1 MTKIYDWAIVGAG
14 PAGLAAIGQLLDQG
28 VPADNILWIDPEFK
42 VGDLGKLWGEVSSNT
57 KVKLFSDFL
66 LENRSF
72 GYDNCPVDFS
82 LNHLDPENICELQH
96 MVDPLQWVTDQLV
109 KHVNTQQGKVRALK
123 SADAAWALE
132 TENKTLHSKKVILA
146 TGAVPKTLNQDI
158 ETIDLDVALKPSLLK
173 KTVSKDDTVAVFGS
187 SHSAMIIVR
196 SLLEAGVKKV
206 INFYRSP
213 IRYAIY
219 MDHWILYDN
228 TGLKGETAR
237 WTRQNVSQHCL
248 PSIERYH
255 ATQDNLDTHLPR
267 CTKAVEA
274 VGFDARH
281 IPAEGV
287 DTAEYDASNGI
298 IAPGLFGLGIA
309 YPQKVTDPLGKQEMN
324 VGIWKFLVYL
334 RSVLPIWMQYDI

>member
-28 VPADNILWIDPEFK
+28 AAPKSLLWIDPEFQ
-42 VGDLGKLWGEVSSNT
+42 VGDLGKYWGEVSSNT

-72 GYDNCPVDFS
+72 GYDSCPIDFT
-82 LNHLDPENICELQH
+82 LNHLDPEDICELQH
-96 MVDPLQWVTDQLV
+96 MVDPLQWVSDQLV
-109 KHVNTQQGKVRALK
+109 KRVKTQRGKVRSLK
-123 SADAAWALE
+123 SANGTWALDTDGE
-132 TENKTLHSKKVILA
+132 TLHSRKVILA

-158 ETIDLDVALKPSLLK
+158 DTIDIETALKPSQLNQA
-173 KTVSKDDTVAVFGS
+173 VSAEDTVAVFGS

-196 SLLEAGVKKV
+196 SLIEAGVKKV

-237 WTRQNVSQHCL
+237 WTRQNISQHCL
-248 PSIERYH
+248 PNIERYH
-255 ATQDNLDTHLPR
+255 ATQDNLDNHLPR

-274 VGFDARH
+274 VGFESRH
-281 IPAEGV
+281 LPAEGV
-287 DTAEYDASNGI
+287 NTAEYDASNGI

-309 YPQKVTDPLGKQEMN
+309 YPQKVTDPLGKEEMS